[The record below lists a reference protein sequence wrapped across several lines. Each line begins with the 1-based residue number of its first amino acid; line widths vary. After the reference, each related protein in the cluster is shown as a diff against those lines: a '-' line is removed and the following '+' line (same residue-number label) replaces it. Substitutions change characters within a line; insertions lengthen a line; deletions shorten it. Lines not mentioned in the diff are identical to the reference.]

1 MKSRSLIAILL
12 SQIGIATSI
21 GGYLIYRHDIW
32 GWLIVLAVIA
42 TVYSSMR
49 RTR

>member
-12 SQIGIATSI
+12 SQIIIATSI
-21 GGYLIYRHDIW
+21 GGYLIYRHDVW
-32 GWLIVLAVIA
+32 GWLMMLAVIA
-42 TVYSSMR
+42 TVYNST